1 MPSSS
6 SPTTGRRVGYIIAII
21 FLIIFMVF
29 INNLRG
35 WNLPFVDSLVTPAF
49 SSWLW
54 AGNLSLSVAIFCNV
68 LFLAYDPRWFRRL
81 MEVIQNGFSLFSTFM
96 FYNIFPLSLPSA
108 AIDQYVRWGLII
120 AMALTVLALLVN
132 AVQAVVGLF
141 REPSAG

>member
-1 MPSSS
+1 MHFSSA
-6 SPTTGRRVGYIIAII
+6 PTTGRRVGYIIAII
-21 FLIIFMVF
+21 FLVLFMVF
-29 INNLRG
+29 INNLRN
-35 WNLPFVDSLVTPAF
+35 WNLPFVNSYVTPAF

-108 AIDQYVRWGLII
+108 VIEQYVRWGLII
-120 AMALTVLALLVN
+120 AMALTGLAILVN
-132 AVQAVVGLF
+132 AVQAVIGMF
-141 REPSAG
+141 REPAST